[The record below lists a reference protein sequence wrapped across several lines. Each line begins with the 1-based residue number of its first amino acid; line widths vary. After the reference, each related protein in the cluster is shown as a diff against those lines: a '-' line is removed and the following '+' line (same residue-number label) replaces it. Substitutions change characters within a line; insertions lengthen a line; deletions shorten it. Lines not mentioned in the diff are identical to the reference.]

1 MDCTAVSGKVRCVIR
16 SVRSDGR
23 EVTGRFTAAPD
34 GTTAPVTGIPDVDE
48 IRLREPHPSVVDATF
63 SLRGSPAFGYRAY
76 RSDDGHSLTIVSV
89 DPVSRAAATTVVV
102 YDRR

>member
-1 MDCTAVSGKVRCVIR
+1 MDCTAVSENVRCVVR

-23 EVTGRFTAAPD
+23 EVTGRFTVAPD
-34 GTTAPVTGIPDVDE
+34 GTAAPVTGIPDVDE
-48 IRLREPHPSVVDATF
+48 VRLREPHPTLVDATF
-63 SLRGSPAFGYRAY
+63 SLRGRPVFGYRAF
-76 RSDDGHSLTIVSV
+76 RSDDGRSLMIVSV

>member
-1 MDCTAVSGKVRCVIR
+1 MVCTAVSQSVRCVIR

-23 EVTGRFTAAPD
+23 EVTAQFTAAPD
-34 GTTAPVTGIPDVDE
+34 GTTAPVTGMVDVDE
-48 IRLREPHPSVVDATF
+48 VRLREPHPALVDATF
-63 SLRGSPAFGYRAY
+63 FLRGRPAFGYRAF
-76 RSDDGHSLTIVSV
+76 RSDDGRSLTIVSV